1 MRLHLVSRLAT
12 FLALLVILVLDPS
25 GALAGPTGGGSGG
38 GGGGA
43 LGRVSSGISSATHS
57 SSSSSSGGQDHRTR
71 DSVEDDHRCFDDEA
85 RPIRCPDRRERAAAA
100 GIVATGPAAAAAP
113 NHASAYFY
121 AGAQKVQD
129 SDGSISLEL
138 AVRDGRF
145 GITGALS
152 RYFERLPGGGQ
163 LSMSMPSLMASVR
176 IDDLGRTAVFL
187 EGGVVHVG
195 TRGDPMADSSIT
207 GAIAGMRIE
216 HQLSPRLAILADAQ
230 ELRFGHDVRARAG
243 RAGVRIGRVQ
253 ASLRVLDFNVG
264 PPLVGPEVGVRF

>member
-1 MRLHLVSRLAT
+1 MRLHLAT
-12 FLALLVILVLDPS
+12 FLALLVIPILVPS
-25 GALAGPTGGGSGG
+25 SALAGPTGGGSGG
-38 GGGGA
+38 GRGGA
-43 LGRVSSGISSATHS
+43 LGRVSSGISSATHT
-57 SSSSSSGGQDHRTR
+57 SSSSSSGGSEDHRTR
-71 DSVEDDHRCFDDEA
+71 DSVEDHRCFDDEA
-85 RPIRCPDRRERAAAA
+85 RPIRCPDRHDRAAAA
-100 GIVATGPAAAAAP
+100 GILATGPAAAAAP
-113 NHASAYFY
+113 SHASAHFY

-145 GITGALS
+145 GITGAFT

-207 GAIAGMRIE
+207 GAIASMRIE

-243 RAGVRIGRVQ
+243 RAGIRIGRVQ

-264 PPLVGPEVGVRF
+264 PPLIGPEVGVRF